1 MRNVFRQGR
10 IFAALSL
17 ALTTIS
23 ANALTQQN
31 VDNIIKPLMK
41 QQQIP
46 GMSVAISIEGKHY
59 FYHYGV
65 LSKQNKA
72 PINNNTLFEIGS
84 LSKTFT

>member
-1 MRNVFRQGR
+1 LIYISNNLNFYLIGLPMRNVFRQGR

-46 GMSVAISIEGKHY
+46 GMSVAIS
-59 FYHYGV
+59 
-65 LSKQNKA
+65 
-72 PINNNTLFEIGS
+72 
-84 LSKTFT
+84 